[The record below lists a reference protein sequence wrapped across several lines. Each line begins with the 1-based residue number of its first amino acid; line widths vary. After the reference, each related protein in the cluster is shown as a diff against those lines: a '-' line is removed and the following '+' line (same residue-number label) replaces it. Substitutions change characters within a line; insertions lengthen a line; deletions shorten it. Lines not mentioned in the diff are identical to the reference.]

1 MSVCHRDPWM
11 SCYERTVSGTFVT
24 CRCSLGGLDEVFE
37 AIGLF
42 YVLLVELL
50 NVLVSLERGLTA
62 VPKPDTRLVRELS
75 RQWLNDANTE
85 GEPVMVWLGRT
96 SSWDP
101 GWLSRKLHLSSTK
114 PSACCAW
121 PAITR
126 SDLASGAPTRNGVV
140 GHEAEVTFVGL
151 VLEDASTA

>member
-1 MSVCHRDPWM
+1 MLVCHRDPWM

-24 CRCSLGGLDEVFE
+24 CRCSLGGLDEVLE
-37 AIGLF
+37 AIGLS

-85 GEPVMVWLGRT
+85 REPVIWLGRT
-96 SSWDP
+96 SSWDS
-101 GWLSRKLHLSSTK
+101 GRLGRKLHLSSDETVRLLRLAGYHEIR
-114 PSACCAW
+114 PGQW
-121 PAITR
+121 RPDPERGRR
-126 SDLASGAPTRNGVV
+126 SRG
-140 GHEAEVTFVGL
+140 
-151 VLEDASTA
+151 